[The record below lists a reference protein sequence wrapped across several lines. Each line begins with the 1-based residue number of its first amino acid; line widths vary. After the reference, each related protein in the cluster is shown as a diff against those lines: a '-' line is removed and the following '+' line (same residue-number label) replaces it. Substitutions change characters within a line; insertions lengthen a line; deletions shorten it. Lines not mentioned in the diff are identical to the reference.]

1 MNKDLTEIVVVLDKS
16 GSMGSV
22 REDTIGG
29 FNTFLQDQKEL
40 PGEAVL
46 TLTMF
51 DAEYSFVERGA
62 LLENVKPLSNETYA
76 PGGMTALLDAVGK
89 TINDV
94 VTRHAS
100 LDEDEKPGK
109 VILVVITDGHEN
121 SSREITKKAELVKMV
136 KKQEEDYGWEIVFLG
151 ADIDAWGEGSSM
163 GFSKSRGVSKDDMF
177 SNMSKMSYY
186 TATLRNVAGV
196 GNVTR
201 YENDE
206 VLNKTFDMSDGD
218 VKKEMDKLKNKK

>member
-51 DAEYSFVERGA
+51 DTEYSFVERGT
-62 LLENVKPLSNETYA
+62 LLENVQPLSNETYA
-76 PGGMTALLDAVGK
+76 PGGLTALLDAVGK

-94 VTRHAS
+94 VSRHAT
-100 LDEDEKPGK
+100 LPEDEKPGK
-109 VILVVITDGHEN
+109 VVFVVLTDGEEN
-121 SSREITKKAELVKMV
+121 SSREITKKSELVKMV
-136 KKQEEDYGWEIVFLG
+136 KKQEEDYEWEIVFLG
-151 ADIDAWGEGSSM
+151 ADIDAWGDGSSM

-186 TATLRNVAGV
+186 TANMRVSNANSRTYDDTL
-196 GNVTR
+196 
-201 YENDE
+201 
-206 VLNKTFDMSDGD
+206 LNSTFDMSDED
-218 VKKEMDKLKNKK
+218 VKKQMDDLKKKK